1 MNKEGFD
8 LDFEPTLENKYEC
21 PICLLILRDPMQTE
35 CGHRF
40 CKFCIERWLSDEK
53 KKCPIDNEDLTVG
66 KMFPDNFAKREIL
79 SMKVRCPNRK
89 MGCNTCVELKHVEE
103 HTESCPYHY
112 QPCPNN
118 CQSLVL
124 RKDLEEH
131 LQSECSKR
139 NFICSFCK
147 ETMLFE
153 LYGDHEIICPAR
165 MVPCDLCKE
174 DVMREKIVEHVAT
187 TCPHAT
193 VKCCF
198 FLLGCHKEIKREKME
213 KHMKSNVQKH
223 LQLMCCAFVKLLN
236 FQNIESILSSRTS
249 GNTSTQNQTES
260 MNDPIEISGELN
272 ALLQTAEGAA
282 SGVADGGPFRL
293 PRVNLPSA
301 RPLSMTVPV
310 IKPPVE
316 RLTSEGKSNLA
327 DGASS
332 SELFDSEFQSL
343 KERNTYQDESL
354 ARHSHE
360 LLELQYKFD
369 NLERN
374 NKELRQKIR
383 SLEDKINSLSD
394 IEGRLCNGLYIWKIK
409 NYLQRRHEA
418 EAGEMTVIHSPPFYS
433 NFYGYKLCM
442 RCNLNGVD
450 FSVGTH
456 LSVFIHFMQG
466 EWDDILTWPFR
477 GKIVLSVLD
486 QNPVADQ
493 RQHAVETLVSK
504 PMLAAFQRPTTHRNH
519 KGFGYMEYV
528 PLEVLD
534 NSTYVVNDTLIL
546 KAQVF
551 PEV

>member
-1 MNKEGFD
+1 
-8 LDFEPTLENKYEC
+8 
-21 PICLLILRDPMQTE
+21 MQTE

-40 CKFCIERWLSDEK
+40 CKFCIERWLSDGK

-131 LQSECSKR
+131 LQSECCKR

-223 LQLMCCAFVKLLN
+223 LQLMCCAF
-236 FQNIESILSSRTS
+236 
-249 GNTSTQNQTES
+249 
-260 MNDPIEISGELN
+260 
-272 ALLQTAEGAA
+272 
-282 SGVADGGPFRL
+282 
-293 PRVNLPSA
+293 
-301 RPLSMTVPV
+301 
-310 IKPPVE
+310 
-316 RLTSEGKSNLA
+316 
-327 DGASS
+327 
-332 SELFDSEFQSL
+332 
-343 KERNTYQDESL
+343 
-354 ARHSHE
+354 
-360 LLELQYKFD
+360 
-369 NLERN
+369 
-374 NKELRQKIR
+374 
-383 SLEDKINSLSD
+383 
-394 IEGRLCNGLYIWKIK
+394 
-409 NYLQRRHEA
+409 
-418 EAGEMTVIHSPPFYS
+418 
-433 NFYGYKLCM
+433 
-442 RCNLNGVD
+442 
-450 FSVGTH
+450 
-456 LSVFIHFMQG
+456 G
-466 EWDDILTWPFR
+466 EWDDVLTWPFR

>member
-1 MNKEGFD
+1 MVI
-8 LDFEPTLENKYEC
+8 DFVNFALNVGSV
-21 PICLLILRDPMQTE
+21 M
-35 CGHRF
+35 G
-40 CKFCIERWLSDEK
+40 K

-131 LQSECSKR
+131 LQSECCKR

-249 GNTSTQNQTES
+249 GNTSSQNQTES

-301 RPLSMTVPV
+301 RPLSMTIPV

-466 EWDDILTWPFR
+466 EWDDVLTWPFR